1 MKCVP
6 RPLLALILLTGASS
20 ATLRAGLVWDSAT
33 VTIETQGSPEARMTE
48 FRFRNDSDRPVRIR
62 GVKISCGC
70 TVVRPEKDV
79 YAPGESGILPISHKP
94 KSGSV
99 PRRYRIS
106 VSTDESGGR
115 VHDLSLVVLSE
126 PRLMV
131 EGRRMVIW
139 EKGEGRTPK
148 EIVLR
153 TKPGDALQLTGAAAE
168 SEIVTAEL
176 VGSGDRRTLR
186 ITPKDGATGRV
197 RIRLQSEPP
206 LPEMDATFFAV
217 LR

>member
-1 MKCVP
+1 MKFVP
-6 RPLLALILLTGASS
+6 RPLLALILFAGALS
-20 ATLRAGLVWDSAT
+20 ATARAGLVWDST
-33 VTIETQGSPEARMTE
+33 TLTIETQGSPETQLAE
-48 FRFRNDSDRPVRIR
+48 FRFRNDSDQPVRIR
-62 GVKISCGC
+62 GVKSSCGC

-139 EKGEGRTPK
+139 EKGESRTPK

-153 TKPGDALQLTGAAAE
+153 IKPGDALQLTGAAAE

>member
-1 MKCVP
+1 MV
-6 RPLLALILLTGASS
+6 LAGALS
-20 ATLRAGLVWDSAT
+20 ATSRAGLVWDSTT
-33 VTIETQGSPEARMTE
+33 VTIDTQGSPETRLAE
-48 FRFRNDSDRPVRIR
+48 FRFRNDSDQPVRIR
-62 GVKISCGC
+62 GVKTSCGC
-70 TVVRPEKDV
+70 TVVKPEQEV
-79 YAPGESGILPISHKP
+79 YGPGTSGVLRVSHKP
-94 KSGSV
+94 KSGSA

-115 VHDLSLVVLSE
+115 VHDLALVVLSE

-131 EGRRMVIW
+131 DGRRMLVW
-139 EKGEGRTPK
+139 EKGESRTPK

-168 SEIVTAEL
+168 SDIVTAEL
-176 VGSGDRRTLR
+176 SSSGAMHTLR
-186 ITPKDGATGRV
+186 ITPKGKANGRV

-206 LPEMDATFFAV
+206 LPQMDATFFAV

>member
-1 MKCVP
+1 MKFI
-6 RPLLALILLTGASS
+6 PLSLLVLMVLAGALS
-20 ATLRAGLVWDSAT
+20 ATSRAGLVWDSTT
-33 VTIETQGSPEARMTE
+33 VTIDTLGSPETRFAE
-48 FRFRNDSDRPVRIR
+48 FRFRNDSDQPVRIR

-70 TVVRPEKDV
+70 TVVKPEQEV
-79 YAPGESGILPISHKP
+79 YGPGTSGVLRVSHKP
-94 KSGSV
+94 KSGSA

-106 VSTDESGGR
+106 VSTDESDGR
-115 VHDLSLVVLSE
+115 VHDLALVVLSE

-131 EGRRMVIW
+131 EGRRMLVW
-139 EKGEGRTPK
+139 EKGESRTPK
-148 EIVLR
+148 EFVLR

-168 SEIVTAEL
+168 SDIVSAEL
-176 VGSGDRRTLR
+176 SGSGATSTLR
-186 ITPKDGATGRV
+186 ITPKGDANGRV